1 MLAVNYTD
9 ARNKFKALCDRIHN
23 DEETVIV
30 TRKNNENIVMMSLEE
45 YNNLMENMH
54 IRKSRANYEHVLEG
68 IRQIQEGKVHVVSDD
83 D

>member
-9 ARNKFKALCDRIHN
+9 ARNKFKSLCDRIHN

-30 TRKNNENIVMMSLEE
+30 TRKNNENIVMISMEE

-54 IRKSRANYEHVLEG
+54 IRKSQANYEHVLKG
-68 IRQIQEGKVHVVSDD
+68 IQQIQEGKMHVVSADD
-83 D
+83 